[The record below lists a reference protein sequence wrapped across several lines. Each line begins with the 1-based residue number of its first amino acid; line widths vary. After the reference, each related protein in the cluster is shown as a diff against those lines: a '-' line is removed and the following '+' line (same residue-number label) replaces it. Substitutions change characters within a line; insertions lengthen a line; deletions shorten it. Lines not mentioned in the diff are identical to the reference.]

1 VDGLVKYLEFIPMSK
16 VYIVGAG
23 PGDIAYLTIRAQQI
37 LAQAEVLIYDALVDR
52 SVLKLVPETCI
63 QIDVGKRGGQPSML
77 QAEIDLLLVEH
88 AQTGQRVVRL
98 KSGDPF
104 IFGRVT
110 AEIDALI
117 AASCE
122 YEVVPGLST
131 ALVAP
136 LLAGIPLTDPVLSRG
151 FAVITAHLPDDLDW
165 DALARMPTIV
175 ILMGA
180 RQLGEV
186 VAQLLKHDRS
196 IDTPIAV
203 IRWAGTPQQ
212 QVWVSDLGQIISE
225 TAGFELSPAVIIVGL
240 VVRLREYLKFGVSA
254 TTHLDRPS
262 ILAAD
267 PAATFLAGKTVLV
280 TRASGQA
287 HEFSQLLRSRGAE
300 VIEMPTLEIVPPTS
314 WQDLD
319 RAIARLSDFDWLV
332 LTSTNGVEAFFE
344 RLAQAGKDSR
354 ALAGIKIAVVGQ
366 KTARSLQP
374 YGIAPDF
381 IPTDFVADAL
391 VSSFPTDP
399 AGLRLLFPRVETGG
413 REVLVQEF
421 THRGATVV
429 EVAAY
434 QSQCP
439 QEIEPAALLAL
450 QRRQVDIIT
459 FASSKTVAHFCQL
472 IGNNLPL
479 GWQSGIYIASIG
491 PQTSA
496 TCRELLGKVDIEAT
510 EYTLPGLV
518 AALELG
524 IGGENQV

>member
-175 ILMGA
+175 IL
-180 RQLGEV
+180 
-186 VAQLLKHDRS
+186 DN
-196 IDTPIAV
+196 
-203 IRWAGTPQQ
+203 
-212 QVWVSDLGQIISE
+212 WV
-225 TAGFELSPAVIIVGL
+225 
-240 VVRLREYLKFGVSA
+240 K
-254 TTHLDRPS
+254 
-262 ILAAD
+262 
-267 PAATFLAGKTVLV
+267 
-280 TRASGQA
+280 
-287 HEFSQLLRSRGAE
+287 
-300 VIEMPTLEIVPPTS
+300 
-314 WQDLD
+314 
-319 RAIARLSDFDWLV
+319 
-332 LTSTNGVEAFFE
+332 
-344 RLAQAGKDSR
+344 
-354 ALAGIKIAVVGQ
+354 
-366 KTARSLQP
+366 
-374 YGIAPDF
+374 
-381 IPTDFVADAL
+381 
-391 VSSFPTDP
+391 
-399 AGLRLLFPRVETGG
+399 
-413 REVLVQEF
+413 
-421 THRGATVV
+421 
-429 EVAAY
+429 
-434 QSQCP
+434 
-439 QEIEPAALLAL
+439 
-450 QRRQVDIIT
+450 
-459 FASSKTVAHFCQL
+459 
-472 IGNNLPL
+472 
-479 GWQSGIYIASIG
+479 
-491 PQTSA
+491 
-496 TCRELLGKVDIEAT
+496 
-510 EYTLPGLV
+510 
-518 AALELG
+518 
-524 IGGENQV
+524 